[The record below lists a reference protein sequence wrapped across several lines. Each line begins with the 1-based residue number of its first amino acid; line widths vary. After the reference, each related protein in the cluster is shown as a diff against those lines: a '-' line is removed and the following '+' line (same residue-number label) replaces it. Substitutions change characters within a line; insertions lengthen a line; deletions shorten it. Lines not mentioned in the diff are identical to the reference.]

1 MVPASIVCCEVL
13 ALGVFERVFQ
23 FRASTALQPLI
34 CYGTE
39 DDQRKHLSHFNSKL
53 QQSLIIG

>member
-23 FRASTALQPLI
+23 FRASTGRCSLLFAT
-34 CYGTE
+34 G
-39 DDQRKHLSHFNSKL
+39 RKMISANTYHISTANFNKAW
-53 QQSLIIG
+53 